1 MAIAAG
7 ETIGYLGLVETPGS
21 LIGGKKSKHQVHLEV
36 FTQDPRLDD
45 VLANKANT
53 KGGASYAKVPAELVL
68 HEKKKQD
75 GKDLWVATGDKRSG

>member
-7 ETIGYLGLVETPGS
+7 ETIGYLGLVDTPGS

-45 VLANKANT
+45 VLANKNKA
-53 KGGASYAKVPAELVL
+53 
-68 HEKKKQD
+68 Q
-75 GKDLWVATGDKRSG
+75 RS